1 MSRQDTAYHRNA
13 NGQLV
18 NEWDEVIEE
27 NSNVVPLYSTEEKRD
42 LVTGAKKR
50 VKSSSFAAAVADL
63 EIDESTTRTHNLNPN
78 MTLAELSRDIRE
90 MKAQI
95 SNNARASINIARE
108 RTGNEYRVEAGES
121 ITTGGRVYLH
131 VIVTRVA

>member
-1 MSRQDTAYHRNA
+1 MSTATSSLRRNA
-13 NGQLV
+13 QGQLI
-18 NEWDEVIEE
+18 NEWDEVIDE
-27 NSNVVPLYSTEEKRD
+27 NSNVVPLHGADDKRD
-42 LVTGAKKR
+42 PLTGAKKR

-131 VIVTRVA
+131 VIVTRIA